1 MRAVTG
7 LVLLL
12 LFSVVPFAG
21 ADEVFNGNTSGRGG
35 SALPHVD
42 TLAFPHVNGSRLYA
56 VEHLMPLSPQTSGN
70 QLNVSANSHTF
81 LNASTEHITF
91 GNGTVNIEDY
101 VKIPGA
107 GNTSVNVTSAVNWS
121 GDMSFDRV
129 TLKCLPG
136 ASCGVINVYEELI
149 LRVNILVIE
158 QGTRINAANMVWNGT
173 GRGIDGFSSDF
184 PGEAGGSG
192 AGHRGYGGMPGGGN
206 GTGGL
211 YRPGGIPYGWGDEK
225 GSSGGNVTSPL
236 ITNQNTG
243 HGTPRPHNLSSLA
256 GAGGGKVVIL
266 ARSVI
271 VDGGIDARGGRG
283 ENGPSQPSG
292 HGNGLHGAGGGSG
305 GSIHIVA
312 NTVGIGPF
320 GYVKADGGG
329 GGSGGRGS
337 SMGFPPTN
345 FNGGNG
351 GGGGSGGY
359 VTIATKPGQLFAN
372 PLSITAWAGGGGLR
386 GSPSASGNYG
396 LNGTGG
402 GWGHVTTSVFQGW
415 GPMAQVPDSGYGV
428 IDIQNTVFLQGNLSL
443 LLVRLSCNNV
453 TCGNIIATGPLN
465 ISAVTVILENGTTMA
480 SVWGATS
487 TARGGDGFN
496 NDTSFSDAG
505 HAAGGGGSYMG
516 DGGGGGQSNPKT
528 NAVNGAL
535 AHGNQYLDA
544 GKGGDVYENGALFSN
559 GGLGG
564 GQIRIWA
571 GTIIV
576 NGTMTAS
583 GTDGEDPA
591 RPSTGSRAG
600 RNGAGGGGGGLISL
614 QANRIE
620 VTGSILARGGDGG
633 DGTLPYRSMN
643 YMGCCVGGN
652 GGGGGGGGAI
662 TINTTTAN
670 FHSTGLVD
678 ESAGMAGQ
686 AGAHA
691 YSLIGTG
698 EPGSAGGNGQYSS
711 TTFAGY
717 PIPPMYPWTG
727 NLTLANITLADGRV
741 VDDLYLQID
750 SSTPQYTD
758 IDVFVRSSLDN
769 ITWQPWSEI
778 NLNTGLM
785 PRAAHLQIKFILISH
800 DGWTTPTLR
809 GYHLDWNE
817 SDPVDRLLL
826 ESDWND
832 VMLFTLDGADDGT
845 GLKPL
850 LTVQDNAS
858 VNDVGSFSLLFPSG
872 AVPIRSGLVWSID
885 GLRDATWC
893 DVVVTGPNGSIQF
906 STARIDRGP
915 HGTDF
920 HLDANQ
926 IASVMERNSSSVS
939 HVDSEGIEWS
949 TLWVNWTHSLQ
960 NTPAK
965 VTHLRLT
972 YDIVL
977 DLGGLSDLSSV
988 INARVLNLCG
998 TMASATTD
1006 CIPEHIAVI
1015 KGQRLRGTS
1024 GISVGRLNPIWI
1036 DDVAPEVTT
1045 STLSASRTSFQPFE
1059 VNDEITL
1066 SVKVIRDEPDLV
1078 AEAWV
1083 FPNEL
1088 DHITEPPGTAP
1099 DLLTWNATDSA
1110 YVGLLTIPGEY
1121 ALNESHSPRVA
1132 LRLTDSL
1139 GNSFY
1144 DGDHIDLELGPA
1156 KPNIAT
1162 VSLTGRSLEEGFAH
1176 DTPIDITVNDIS
1188 GRDDFTFTLYL
1199 SRNDDLWTSELV
1211 DLGGGLHQTTFH
1223 PNRSSIGD
1231 WNVLITAKDATSGV
1245 SHYPAVPPTVVQV
1258 RDGIEPMIISTE
1270 MNDRNVWED
1279 LLSVQVAWSAELDEQ
1294 VWIRIDVIDINED
1307 SVLNSSINATGTGEG
1322 ILEMNLAQ
1330 LTDGNY
1336 SLIASISDSS
1346 GNTDVEES
1354 GTVILN
1360 RTAVMTIDLT
1370 RSVTDTIDDGT
1381 VRVVLNVT
1389 CTPACAL
1396 TLNDQDGQSHLDPWI
1411 GGELNTEIEI
1421 TVPYEGL
1428 RIVATATYEDNM
1440 IQMHLDLPEWE
1451 EPLGGFE
1458 TNLTTTNRG
1467 ESGTNTSGNVN
1478 TTEASNAAAS
1488 VTGESGSAIDG
1499 RLVIFIVAVAILA
1512 VLTILV
1518 LVGSGLISRLP
1529 EKAGVNDPV
1538 VESNDESGVGFES
1551 EEERDEET
1559 GAFSGPPI
1567 QNKPFSGPPV
1577 QNELFSGPPAAD
1589 SVAEEPVEPIEVSE
1603 ALGIIGQSAEVATK
1617 LPVEWEKLPPGGGY
1631 DRDDEGVLWYSV
1643 PGQAD
1648 AWKQSSDGQF
1658 EHVPTGRSDS

>member
-7 LVLLL
+7 LVLVL

-21 ADEVFNGNTSGRGG
+21 AEEVFNGNTSGRGG
-35 SALPHVD
+35 SALPLVD
-42 TLAFPHVNGSRLYA
+42 TLAFPHVNGSRLDA
-56 VEHLMPLSPQTSGN
+56 VEHLIPLSPKTSAS
-70 QLNVSANSHTF
+70 QLNVSANSHQF

-101 VKIPGA
+101 VKVPGV
-107 GNTSVNVTSAVNWS
+107 GNTSVNVTSPVNWS

-129 TLKCLPG
+129 TVKCLPG
-136 ASCGVINVYEELI
+136 GGCGIINVHEELT

-158 QGTRINAANMVWNGT
+158 QGTRINAANTVWNGT

-192 AGHRGYGGMPGGGN
+192 AGHRGYGGMPGGGT

-211 YRPGGIPYGWGDEK
+211 FRPGGIPYGWGDEK
-225 GSSGGNVTSPL
+225 GSSGGNVTSPM
-236 ITNQNTG
+236 IQNQNTG

-266 ARSVI
+266 ARAVI

-283 ENGPSQPSG
+283 ENGPSHPGG

-320 GYVKADGGG
+320 GYVKADGGSG
-329 GGSGGRGS
+329 GGGGRGT

-372 PLSITAWAGGGGLR
+372 PLSVTAWAGGGGLR

-396 LNGTGG
+396 INGTGG

-415 GPMAQVPDSGYGV
+415 GPMAQVPDSGYGI
-428 IDIQNTVFLQGNLSL
+428 IDIQDTIFLQGNLSL

-465 ISAVTVILENGTTMA
+465 ISAVTIILENGTTMA
-480 SVWGATS
+480 SVWGSTS
-487 TARGGDGFN
+487 IARGGDGVN

-505 HAAGGGGSYMG
+505 RAAGGGGSYIG

-544 GKGGDVYENGALFSN
+544 GKGGDVYENGTIFSN

-564 GQIRIWA
+564 GQIRIRA

-643 YMGCCVGGN
+643 YIGCCVGGN
-652 GGGGGGGGAI
+652 GGGGGGGGTI
-662 TINTTTAN
+662 SINTTAAN
-670 FHSTGLVD
+670 FHSTGLID

-698 EPGSAGGNGQYSS
+698 EPGSSGGNGQYSS
-711 TTFAGY
+711 TTFTGY

-727 NLTLANITLADGRV
+727 NLTLANITLANGRV
-741 VDDLYLQID
+741 VDDLYLQIN
-750 SSTPQYTD
+750 SSTPQHTD

-778 NLNTGLM
+778 DLSTGLM
-785 PRAAHLQIKFILISH
+785 PRAAHLEIKFILISH
-800 DGWTTPTLR
+800 DGWTTPTLW

-817 SDPVDRLLL
+817 RDPIDRLLL

-832 VMLFTLDGADDGT
+832 AMLFSLDNADDGT

-858 VNDVGSFSLLFPSG
+858 VSDVGSFSLLFPSG
-872 AVPIRSGLVWSID
+872 AVPVGSGLVWSVD
-885 GLRDATWC
+885 ELRDATWC

-926 IASVMERNSSSVS
+926 IASVMERNSSSIS
-939 HVDSEGIEWS
+939 HVDPEGIEWS
-949 TLWVNWTHSLQ
+949 TLWVNWTHGLQ

-972 YDIVL
+972 YDIIL
-977 DLGGLSDLSSV
+977 DLGRLSNLSSI
-988 INARVLNLCG
+988 INARVLDLCG

-1015 KGQRLRGTS
+1015 KGQRLRGTG
-1024 GISVGRLNPIWI
+1024 GISAGALNPIWI

-1045 STLSASRTSFQPFE
+1045 STLSASRASFQPFE

-1066 SVKVIRDEPDLV
+1066 SVKVIRDEPDLI

-1083 FPNEL
+1083 IPNEL
-1088 DHITEPPGTAP
+1088 DHITEPPGTSP
-1099 DLLTWNATDSA
+1099 DQLTWNATESA
-1110 YVGLLTIPGEY
+1110 YVGQLTMPNEY
-1121 ALNESHSPRVA
+1121 ALNETHSPRVA
-1132 LRLTDSL
+1132 LRLTDPL

-1144 DGDHIDLELGPA
+1144 DADHIDLELGPA

-1162 VSLTGRSLEEGFAH
+1162 VSLTGRALEEGFAH

-1199 SRNDDLWTSELV
+1199 SRNGDVWASELV
-1211 DLGGGLHQTTFH
+1211 RIGNGMHQTTFH
-1223 PNRSSIGD
+1223 PNRSSLGD
-1231 WNVLITAKDATSGV
+1231 WNVLITAKDDTSGG
-1245 SHYPAVPPTVVQV
+1245 SHYPAVPPTVVEV
-1258 RDGIEPMIISTE
+1258 RDGVDPVIISTG
-1270 MNDRNVWED
+1270 MNDRNVWEEII
-1279 LLSVQVAWSAELDEQ
+1279 SVQVAWGAELDEQ
-1294 VWIRIDVIDINED
+1294 VWIHINLINIDQD
-1307 SVLNSSINATGTGEG
+1307 SVLNSSINATGSGEE
-1322 ILEMNLAQ
+1322 ILDLNLAQ
-1330 LTDGNY
+1330 LADGNY
-1336 SLIASISDSS
+1336 SLIVSISDSA
-1346 GNTDVEES
+1346 GNTDAKEFAMI
-1354 GTVILN
+1354 ILN

-1370 RSVTDTIDDGT
+1370 RSATDAIDDGT
-1381 VRVVLNVT
+1381 VRVILNVT
-1389 CTPACAL
+1389 CTPACSL
-1396 TLNDQDGQSHLDPWI
+1396 TLDDQDGKSHLDPWT
-1411 GGELNTEIEI
+1411 GEEINTEIEI
-1421 TVPYEGL
+1421 TVPYTGL
-1428 RIVATATYEDNM
+1428 RIVATATYEENM
-1440 IQMHLDLPEWE
+1440 IQAHLDLPEWE
-1451 EPLGGFE
+1451 VPLGGFE
-1458 TNLTTTNRG
+1458 TNLTITDRG
-1467 ESGTNTSGNVN
+1467 ESGANTSRTGNA
-1478 TTEASNAAAS
+1478 TEASKAAAS
-1488 VTGESGSAIDG
+1488 VTRDQSGIDG
-1499 RLVIFIVAVAILA
+1499 RLVMIVVAVAILA
-1512 VLTILV
+1512 VLTILG
-1518 LVGSGLISRLP
+1518 LIGSGLISRLP
-1529 EKAGVNDPV
+1529 EKKDDVNDPA
-1538 VESNDESGVGFES
+1538 VESIDSSKVGFEAEAEIS
-1551 EEERDEET
+1551 EES
-1559 GAFSGPPI
+1559 GA
-1567 QNKPFSGPPV
+1567 FSGPPV
-1577 QNELFSGPPAAD
+1577 QNQPFSGPPMQNQQV
-1589 SVAEEPVEPIEVSE
+1589 STVAEKPVEPIEVSE
-1603 ALGIIGQSAEVATK
+1603 ALGIIGKSAEVTTK
-1617 LPVEWEKLPPGGGY
+1617 LPAEWEKLPPGGGY
-1631 DRDDEGVLWYSV
+1631 DRDDDGVLWYSV

-1648 AWKQSSDGQF
+1648 AWKQRSDGKF